1 MVPERG
7 RSNREPLIDAAFD
20 HHVLTRGRS
29 AAIRAFGEVERLP
42 TRRVLLGFIGLQWV
56 TVLAT
61 ALVVRHAGWI
71 YYQGGDQL
79 WLYTSGW
86 LLAHGHLTQTPVGY
100 GLPALWSPIAR
111 VAGSNLVSAFPAI
124 TLFNVLV
131 LLPACLLSLYGIA
144 ARIGGRLFGYWT
156 LLLWIVVPFIGVLY
170 TNQGYH
176 QRYTELTLPQSFGLT
191 AMADMPTMAFAVI
204 SVYFI
209 ARVLFDEAPPFVDGL
224 AAGVAAGAAIAIKP
238 ATVLF
243 LAGPALALVYR
254 RRIVHALAIVAGLAP
269 AVLALTVWK
278 ARGLGNVPLLSH
290 GAGAPRG
297 LAAAQPVAALN
308 VGKYLHQ
315 LNWPHFLNNLDLL
328 REHFWSGR
336 LLEWLVIAGVIA
348 LARRSVTAALL
359 AGGWFF
365 AFAIVK
371 GSYSGASIEDASL
384 LRLMMPAFP
393 AFILLIAALPYLVPG
408 MPARGVAAAPA
419 PSWLSLRTRWILIGA
434 AIVVTAVVPAA
445 AFAAASTG
453 SGIDVASIGTEIFP
467 IPANI
472 DIGLTASVRN
482 GRVTLTWRGQHL
494 AGGPV
499 FYRVWRGPTD
509 GFSCP
514 VQPGGRLCN
523 VTLPEV
529 GVSRVPTFVDRAPPG
544 RWFYR
549 IAVAANWLDDPQ
561 YGDPYEVSRAV
572 AATVP

>member
-1 MVPERG
+1 M
-7 RSNREPLIDAAFD
+7 IDAALD
-20 HHVLTRGRS
+20 HDLVTRSR
-29 AAIRAFGEVERLP
+29 AAATRAVGLVDRLP
-42 TRRVLLGFIGLQWV
+42 ARRVLLGFVCLQWL

-124 TLFNVLV
+124 ILFNVLV
-131 LLPACLLSLYGIA
+131 LLPACVLSLYGIA
-144 ARIGGRLFGYWT
+144 ARIGGRFFGYWT

-191 AMADMPTMAFAVI
+191 AMADMPTMTFAVV
-204 SVYFI
+204 SAYFI
-209 ARVLFDEAPPFVDGL
+209 AKVLFDEAPAFVDAV

-254 RRIVHALAIVAGLAP
+254 RRIVHTAAIVAGLAP
-269 AVLALTVWK
+269 AVVALTVWK

-290 GAGAPRG
+290 GAAAPRG

-308 VGKYLHQ
+308 LGKYLHQ

-348 LARRSVTAALL
+348 LARRSLTAALL
-359 AGGWFF
+359 VGGWFF

-371 GSYSGASIEDASL
+371 GSFVGASIEDASL

-393 AFILLIAALPYLVPG
+393 AFLLLIAALPYLVPG
-408 MPARGVAAAPA
+408 VPARGAAATAGA
-419 PSWLSLRTRWILIGA
+419 PRLGVRARWALTGA
-434 AIVVTAVVPAA
+434 AVIVTAVAPAA
-445 AFAAASTG
+445 AFAGASTG
-453 SGIDVASIGTEIFP
+453 SGIDVATIGSELFP
-467 IPANI
+467 IPANV
-472 DIGLTASVRN
+472 DIGVEARVRH
-482 GRVTLTWRGQHL
+482 GRVVLTWRGEHL

-499 FYRVWRGPTD
+499 FYRVWRGRTD
-509 GFSCP
+509 GFSCAS
-514 VQPGGRLCN
+514 QPGGRLCN
-523 VTLPEV
+523 VTIPEV
-529 GVSRVPTFVDRAPPG
+529 GVSHTPTFVDRAPRG

-549 IAVAANWLDDPQ
+549 VAVAANWLDDPQ

-572 AATVP
+572 AVTLP